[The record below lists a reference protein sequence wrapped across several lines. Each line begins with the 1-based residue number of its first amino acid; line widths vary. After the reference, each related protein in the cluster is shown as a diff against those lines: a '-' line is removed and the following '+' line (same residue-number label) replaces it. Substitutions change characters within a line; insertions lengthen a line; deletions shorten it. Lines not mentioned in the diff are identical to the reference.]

1 MAIQNLFRIIM
12 ETTDQHAD
20 QRKNLER
27 FSGLVLASR
36 ELHDRLRATT
46 GTEAFIALAVR
57 LGAEHGCVF
66 TGAVVEAALREQRRA
81 GLGRWI

>member
-12 ETTDQHAD
+12 ETIDQRAD
-20 QRKNLER
+20 QRGNLER

-36 ELHDRLRATT
+36 ELHNRLRATA
-46 GTEAFIALAVR
+46 GTEAFIALTVR

-66 TGAVVEAALREQRRA
+66 TEAVVEAALREQRRA
-81 GLGRWI
+81 WLERWI